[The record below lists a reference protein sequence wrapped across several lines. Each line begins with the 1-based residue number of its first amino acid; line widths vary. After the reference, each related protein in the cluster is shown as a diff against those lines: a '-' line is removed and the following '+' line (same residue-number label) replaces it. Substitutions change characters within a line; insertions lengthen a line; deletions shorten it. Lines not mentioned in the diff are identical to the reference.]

1 MLAKVFQ
8 SGNSQAVRLPKALRF
23 NVNEVDIT
31 KEGDNL
37 IMKPIKKKQPSVA
50 DALMALMDMP
60 DDFMIEGR
68 GDTPP
73 IERESLDDWLYF
85 RY

>member
-37 IMKPIKKKQPSVA
+37 IMKPIKKKQPSVV

-68 GDTPP
+68 GDTSP
-73 IERESLDDWLYF
+73 IERESLDD
-85 RY
+85 